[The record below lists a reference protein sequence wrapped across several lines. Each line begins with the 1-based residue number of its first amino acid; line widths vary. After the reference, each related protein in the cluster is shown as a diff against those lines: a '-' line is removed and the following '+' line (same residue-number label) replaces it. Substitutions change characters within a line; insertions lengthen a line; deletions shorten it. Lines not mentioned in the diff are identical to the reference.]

1 VIQDPE
7 DLSRRH
13 EQKLEREK
21 ARKTK
26 DMDVF
31 KTVEEVLDKRTV
43 MVLYQ
48 AINKGPLSRIFGV
61 VKAGKEARIYW
72 AEGKKGEDLAIK
84 IYLTSSMEFKKSML
98 QYIEGDPRFRVGR
111 DYRQIVYTWAQK
123 EYRNL
128 MEAHAAGVSVP
139 KPLYVQEN
147 VVVMEF
153 IGEGG
158 EPAPVIKT
166 LPKDQITAGMYE
178 EVMDAMGKL
187 YRKANLVHG
196 DLSEYNIMLRDGRTV
211 LIDFG
216 QAVTREHPMAEELLK
231 RDVGNVIRFFGK
243 AGIDVPSEEEVLECL
258 RKQ

>member
-1 VIQDPE
+1 MVQDPE

-13 EQKLEREK
+13 EQKIER
-21 ARKTK
+21 ARSKRTK
-26 DMDVF
+26 DIDVF

-48 AINKGPLSRIFGV
+48 AINNGPLSRIFGT

-72 AEGKKGEDLAIK
+72 AEGKGGEELAVK

-98 QYIEGDPRFRVGR
+98 QYIEGDPRFKVGK

-128 MEAHAAGVSVP
+128 MEAHDAGVRVP
-139 KPLYVQEN
+139 KPLYVKEN

-158 EPAPVIKT
+158 EPAPVLKT
-166 LPKDQITAGMYE
+166 LPKEQITAGIFE
-178 EVMDAMGKL
+178 EVMDAMGRL
-187 YRKANLVHG
+187 YRNANLIHG
-196 DLSEYNIMLRDGRTV
+196 DLSEYNIMLHNGRTV

-231 RDVGNVIRFFGK
+231 RDVGNIIRFFGK
-243 AGIDVPSEEEVLECL
+243 AGIDVPGEEDVLECL
-258 RKQ
+258 RRR